1 MGELEIGK
9 DLARLEDR
17 LGRIEVLMEQVF
29 KVLEHNVKTKKL
41 EEPPEPK
48 EEGKKN

>member
-17 LGRIEVLMEQVF
+17 LSRIETLMEQVY
-29 KVLEHNVKTKKL
+29 KVLEHNVTKGKI
-41 EEPPEPK
+41 EEPK
-48 EEGKKN
+48 EEEKKK